1 MDKHVPG
8 STITKWIL
16 EDDGNT
22 LRADVPNLGVT
33 FTVTP
38 ADKPEERIDRVSRAF
53 VRAIT
58 VWPPTTKGHLMTAAY
73 FSGTVIDAKKYAV
86 EIFMSWAKSV
96 EIVSTTDG
104 HGHITLDIGQ
114 DYGIRNEVTQ

>member
-8 STITKWIL
+8 STLTKWIL
-16 EDDGNT
+16 EDNGKT
-22 LRADVPNLGVT
+22 LRADVPNMGVT

-38 ADKPEERIDRVSRAF
+38 ADRPNESIDRVSEAF

-73 FSGTVIDAKKYAV
+73 FSGTVIDAKKEAV
-86 EIFMSWAKSV
+86 KIFMTWAKSV
-96 EIVSTTDG
+96 EIIATTDG
-104 HGHITLDIGQ
+104 RGHISLDIGQ